1 MTGSL
6 IGLLV
11 ELLVAVLL
19 AITIGY
25 CVLLNGR
32 LKRLRADDADF
43 RATISELVT
52 ATEIAER
59 SIRELKAT
67 IADADRQLGDRLAQA
82 AKAQG
87 ELQRLTEAA
96 DRTARRSASLSEAI
110 RAMPPAP
117 SAPPPPA
124 ARPTAAAPRQ
134 AFSAGQR

>member
-82 AKAQG
+82 VKAQG